1 MKYTLGK
8 QERLKRR
15 KLIEKLYSEGKS
27 VKSFPLRMM
36 YLQTQHTSDF
46 PCQVGVSVPKRNFK
60 LAVSRNRIKRLLR
73 ESKRNFKLAVS
84 RNRIKRLLRESY
96 RLQKEI
102 VYNNL
107 EEPYVFMISY
117 IGKEEPVYEE
127 VFLKMQKLLNLFVE
141 KTKEIKNEEITS

>member
-73 ESKRNFKLAVS
+73 ES
-84 RNRIKRLLRESY
+84 Y

-141 KTKEIKNEEITS
+141 KTKEIKNE